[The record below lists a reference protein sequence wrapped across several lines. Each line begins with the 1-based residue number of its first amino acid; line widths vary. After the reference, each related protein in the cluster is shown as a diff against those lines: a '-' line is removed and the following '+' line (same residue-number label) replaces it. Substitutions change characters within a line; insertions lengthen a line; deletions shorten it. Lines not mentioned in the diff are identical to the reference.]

1 MSFKQYLDEINENRD
16 QIKAAYLKPSYD
28 KNKLEFMMKK
38 GNVYIQFTDTK
49 SRSKLG
55 SGNVIKLT
63 DDYAIIDRDKF
74 GNTDVKVKYDIIQ
87 SAMNIKKVNED
98 EENENLTE
106 ASTVNFDDAIII
118 IKKYFPYI
126 SKLERK
132 KIGARIN
139 GSQYDDDV
147 DYKFVDDLAVDHHGK
162 NLSKKDFEKI
172 VKADAEKYFDKWR
185 SR

>member
-16 QIKAAYLKPSYD
+16 QIKAAYLKKSYD
-28 KNKLEFMMKK
+28 KDKLEDLMKK
-38 GNVYIQFTDTK
+38 GNVYIQFTDNK

-63 DDYAIIDRDKF
+63 DEYAIIDRDKF
-74 GNTDVKVKYDIIQ
+74 GNTDVKVNYNIIQ
-87 SAMNIKKVNED
+87 SAANVKKVNEQN
-98 EENENLTE
+98 EEDLME

-139 GSQYDDDV
+139 SSQYDDDV
-147 DYKFVDDLAVDHHGK
+147 DYKFVDDLAVDSHGK
-162 NLSKKDFEKI
+162 KLSKKDFEKI